1 MDRPLWFKAKRY
13 GWGWYP
19 CTWQGW
25 AITLGY
31 VVAAIAIGLT
41 IDEQSSA
48 KEVALSFALPMILL
62 TSGLIHIAYITGE
75 KPRWRWG
82 GKE

>member
-1 MDRPLWFKAKRY
+1 MQPLWFKAKRY

-25 AITLGY
+25 AVLFLAMSGIASVAMNADATSHSASDTLIGSCIPT
-31 VVAAIAIGLT
+31 VAMVGLLL
-41 IDEQSSA
+41 IIC
-48 KEVALSFALPMILL
+48 AL
-62 TSGLIHIAYITGE
+62 TGE

-82 GKE
+82 GK